1 MPLEV
6 GHLQFA
12 FLFLSVPIQ
21 YFIVQQSGSSE
32 SHRTH
37 QISVFIKQIKD
48 FYQRWFRVESWVK
61 WLRDLLDG
69 KLTTVSKMEN
79 CSVILSPWPN
89 LISHR
94 IWKTEWKRLQKWKKE
109 LFEKFFVKSIDMAV
123 QWQMWKRRESF
134 TKWENNSW
142 KQFTFL
148 LKQSLPRKFSVKK
161 LISRIFVL

>member
-69 KLTTVSKMEN
+69 KLKTVSKD
-79 CSVILSPWPN
+79 
-89 LISHR
+89 
-94 IWKTEWKRLQKWKKE
+94 KE
-109 LFEKFFVKSIDMAV
+109 LLCHSESLAKINFSYNLNDNEKGFKNGKRKSSLKIFTWNQLTW
-123 QWQMWKRRESF
+123 QWSDKK
-134 TKWENNSW
+134 T
-142 KQFTFL
+142 
-148 LKQSLPRKFSVKK
+148 RKFH
-161 LISRIFVL
+161 

>member
-69 KLTTVSKMEN
+69 KLKTVNKMEN
-79 CSVILSPWPN
+79 CSLSLRALDQN
-89 LISHR
+89 QFHI
-94 IWKTEWKRLQKWKKE
+94 
-109 LFEKFFVKSIDMAV
+109 VKS
-123 QWQMWKRRESF
+123 E
-134 TKWENNSW
+134 
-142 KQFTFL
+142 
-148 LKQSLPRKFSVKK
+148 
-161 LISRIFVL
+161 